1 MTKPF
6 DLEPRTEAFARD
18 VRAFIRVLPKTQ
30 CNLWDIKQLVRASGS
45 VGANFI
51 EAREAVSQKDFLYRV
66 RVSRKEAKEA
76 GYWLRLLDTRGIPEL
91 EESRLRLV
99 AECQE
104 LIRIMTAIIKKCEL
118 GD

>member
-1 MTKPF
+1 
-6 DLEPRTEAFARD
+6 
-18 VRAFIRVLPKTQ
+18 
-30 CNLWDIKQLVRASGS
+30 
-45 VGANFI
+45 
-51 EAREAVSQKDFLYRV
+51 V

-76 GYWLRLLDTRGIPEL
+76 GYWLRLLDTRGVPEL

-104 LIRIMTAIIKKCEL
+104 LIRIMTSIIKKCEL

>member
-1 MTKPF
+1 MT
-6 DLEPRTEAFARD
+6 
-18 VRAFIRVLPKTQ
+18 
-30 CNLWDIKQLVRASGS
+30 N
-45 VGANFI
+45 
-51 EAREAVSQKDFLYRV
+51 
-66 RVSRKEAKEA
+66 
-76 GYWLRLLDTRGIPEL
+76 TRGIPEL